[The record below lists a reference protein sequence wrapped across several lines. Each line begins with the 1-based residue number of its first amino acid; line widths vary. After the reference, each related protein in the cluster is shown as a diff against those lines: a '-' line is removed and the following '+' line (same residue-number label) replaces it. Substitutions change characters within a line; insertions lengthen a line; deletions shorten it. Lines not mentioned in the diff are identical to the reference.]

1 MRAWLAAVQPVQG
14 GDLACLRQGRIV
26 EDGVAQI
33 LDRSAV
39 VDEDLADVD
48 ELRLPVEQKMATVRP
63 IFAAA
68 TAAFCPA
75 GPLPMT
81 TRS

>member
-1 MRAWLAAVQPVQG
+1 MYK
-14 GDLACLRQGRIV
+14 RQV

-39 VDEDLADVD
+39 VDEGLADVD
-48 ELRLPVEQKMATVRP
+48 ELRRALPEHVDPEEVARLPVEQELATVRP

-68 TAAFCPA
+68 IAAFWPA